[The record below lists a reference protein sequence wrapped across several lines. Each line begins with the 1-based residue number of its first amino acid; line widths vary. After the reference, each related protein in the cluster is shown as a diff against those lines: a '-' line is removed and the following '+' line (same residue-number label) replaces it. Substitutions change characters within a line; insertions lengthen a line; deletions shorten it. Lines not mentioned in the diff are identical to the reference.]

1 MKVILTLRT
10 ESEPV
15 NETTVEVIEPKQE
28 IISQE
33 VFQSTQN
40 FDTSVVPPFAPDLT
54 VSTVYDEPSQT
65 QARAKSLP
73 FSLDIMKENIKAEN
87 SLPKFSGRGF
97 TAELTDTKGAEAELT
112 RKFNKSSFEKLEII
126 GQFNKGFIIAKLGD
140 DLFIIDQHASDEKYN
155 FERLMSQK
163 PPMEKMLVPKKL
175 NLNPGDVQILL
186 EKRHIFESVGFKF
199 NFPSENSH
207 VKDERVELVEGN
219 RWIDR
224 YVSCIKV
231 LVLA

>member
-1 MKVILTLRT
+1 MKIILTLRT

-40 FDTSVVPPFAPDLT
+40 FDTSVVPNFAPDLT

-73 FSLDIMKENIKAEN
+73 FSLDVMKENIKAEN

-97 TAELTDTKGAEAELT
+97 TAELTDTKGAGESLT
-112 RKFNKSSFEKLEII
+112 SSLSI
-126 GQFNKGFIIAKLGD
+126 
-140 DLFIIDQHASDEKYN
+140 S
-155 FERLMSQK
+155 S
-163 PPMEKMLVPKKL
+163 
-175 NLNPGDVQILL
+175 
-186 EKRHIFESVGFKF
+186 
-199 NFPSENSH
+199 
-207 VKDERVELVEGN
+207 
-219 RWIDR
+219 
-224 YVSCIKV
+224 
-231 LVLA
+231 